1 MEAEDKA
8 VYQALNF
15 CINNGLTNVQL
26 QTDSLVL
33 KQMVTKKWKIPWDM
47 IEIIEAIQSKVQA
60 IQFEMMHV
68 YREANMLA
76 DYNSKSSF

>member
-1 MEAEDKA
+1 
-8 VYQALNF
+8 
-15 CINNGLTNVQL
+15 
-26 QTDSLVL
+26 
-33 KQMVTKKWKIPWDM
+33 MVTKKWKIPWDM